1 MDTTSLKQKYRRFK
15 QWQRE
20 PLHYHDSGDTHRCC
34 NCGIEFQGNYCHS
47 CGQKATMGAISW
59 HNVWQGIADVWGLGG
74 RSLPRSLWY
83 LLCRPGYLMSDY
95 INGKCQASF
104 PPVKMMVIV
113 SAIFVTLSWIMDY
126 ETFEQSSEP
135 ITSTGFYYYYDRFFQ
150 ILENN
155 IIWEVLFMLMFLII
169 PTWFVFRHSPRN
181 PHHTLPQ
188 GFYIQVFIA
197 TQFML
202 IIGTLTFLE
211 EFLHHIGINDIS
223 TNWIMI
229 IFVPFMF
236 IDYKQLFGYNWWGT
250 LWRFGMMLAL
260 LLSFLR
266 CSARLFWLAE
276 GIKHKGDSPTTLM
289 VEMIIYFALLA
300 LLALATHLINRK
312 TSKERQLK
320 ALENNHSEAA

>member
-15 QWQRE
+15 QWQHE

-47 CGQKATMGAISW
+47 CGQKATTGTISW
-59 HNVWQGIADVWGLGG
+59 HSVWQGIADVWGLGG

-113 SAIFVTLSWIMDY
+113 GAIFVTLSWIMDY

-202 IIGTLTFLE
+202 MIGSLTFLE

-223 TNWIMI
+223 TDWIMI

-266 CSARLFWLAE
+266 CSARLFWLVE

-320 ALENNHSEAA
+320 ALENNHSEA

>member
-20 PLHYHDSGDTHRCC
+20 PLRYHDSGDTHRCC

-47 CGQKATMGAISW
+47 CGQKATMGTISW
-59 HNVWQGIADVWGLGG
+59 HSVWQGIADVWGLGG

-113 SAIFVTLSWIMDY
+113 GAIFVTLSWIMGY

-202 IIGTLTFLE
+202 MIGSLTFLDE
-211 EFLHHIGINDIS
+211 LLRHIGINDIS
-223 TNWIMI
+223 TGWIMI

-266 CSARLFWLAE
+266 SSARLFWLAQ
-276 GIKHKGDSPTTLM
+276 GIQHKGDSATTLM

-320 ALENNHSEAA
+320 ALENNHSEA

>member
-320 ALENNHSEAA
+320 ALENNHSEA

>member
-15 QWQRE
+15 QWQHE

-113 SAIFVTLSWIMDY
+113 GAIFVTLSWIMDY

-202 IIGTLTFLE
+202 MIGTLTFLE

-223 TNWIMI
+223 TDWIMI

-266 CSARLFWLAE
+266 CSARLFWLVE

-320 ALENNHSEAA
+320 ALENNHSEA